1 MAKKLP
7 PRQQQIIQSH
17 AALIVLIAQ
26 AAHNAE
32 LHPQLETVLAA
43 TAKNGWVDLVKAIRS
58 IMAGERSVITLL
70 ANLDEEDG
78 TIIEAALRGIQDA
91 RTLPDPEQKAEA
103 SSAAPGIAHMV
114 YMAAQGDA
122 QSKIMLGGMAD
133 QMRVA
138 GGDMARLSGIMK
150 RLIDGERDLDILC
163 KGMGDQG
170 ETLVKSIVAEL
181 ERMAASSLLL
191 H

>member
-26 AAHNAE
+26 AAHNAK